1 MCKENS
7 DGDLHSSACFTV
19 DLTQQRHCVETLSI
33 PKVLEFE
40 ILFILQD
47 SLILNHNIGP
57 GISDRV
63 FANQCLAGDPWH
75 ESPHSCD

>member
-7 DGDLHSSACFTV
+7 EDDLRSSACYTV
-19 DLTQQRHCVETLSI
+19 VLTRQSHCVETLSV

-47 SLILNHNIGP
+47 FMILNHNTGP
-57 GISDRV
+57 GISDKV
-63 FANQCLAGDPWH
+63 FANQCLTGDPWQGV
-75 ESPHSCD
+75 SLFL